1 MNRSQDAAGSPLEWP
16 SDVALSM
23 IIPAYNE
30 GMRLEAGVSRLRE
43 AVATG
48 AIDVET
54 TEFVVVDDGSIDD
67 TTALARSL
75 FSSFPHVQ
83 HLRLAQN
90 RGKGGA
96 VRAGVAAASAPI
108 IIFADADMAIDPGQT
123 PQFVEALRKAS
134 LAIGSRSAVG
144 ASVNRPSLRRSLMNR
159 AFNGLVNALTHVSLA
174 DTQCG
179 FKAFRAPEAKL
190 LFHCSVTERFAF
202 DVEVLS
208 LARRLGLTI
217 AEVPVRW
224 LRVKGSQIRPWTDA
238 RSMAADV
245 FRAGRG
251 AAWAAPVPTLTVSL
265 PTQRTTD
272 RDALRRF
279 LAPRLPVIE
288 LDGNRLLVLCPQ
300 MSEPQIEM
308 ATQRIDAHCDG
319 AVVKRSA
326 ISVAQ
331 LCEMAPLSLSWDDK
345 EVNRA
350 EDPAP
355 PAVSAGQGTAT

>member
-1 MNRSQDAAGSPLEWP
+1 MNGSVDAVGSPLEWP

-23 IIPAYNE
+23 VIPAYNE

-43 AVATG
+43 AVAAG
-48 AIDVET
+48 AIDVAT
-54 TEFVVVDDGSIDD
+54 TEFVVVDDGSTDD
-67 TTALARSL
+67 TTAQARAL

-83 HLRLAQN
+83 HVRLVKN
-90 RGKGGA
+90 RGKGSA
-96 VRAGVAAASAPI
+96 VRAGVAVASAPI
-108 IIFADADMAIDPGQT
+108 IIFADADMAIDPAQT
-123 PQFVEALRKAS
+123 PQFIEALSEAH
-134 LAIGSRSAVG
+134 LAIGSRSALG

-159 AFNGLVNALTHVSLA
+159 AFNGLVNVLTHVTLD

-238 RSMAADV
+238 RSMARDV
-245 FRAGRG
+245 ARAGRG
-251 AAWAAPVPTLTVSL
+251 AALAAAVPALTVS
-265 PTQRTTD
+265 PMAQRTID
-272 RDALRRF
+272 RDALREF
-279 LAPRLPVIE
+279 LAPWLPVIE
-288 LDGNRLLVLCPQ
+288 LDGTRLLVLCPQ
-300 MSEPQIEM
+300 MSEPQIE
-308 ATQRIDAHCDG
+308 TIVQRIRARCDG
-319 AVVKRSA
+319 AVMERSA
-326 ISVAQ
+326 ISVPQ
-331 LCEMAPLSLSWDDK
+331 LCEMAPLTLGGGRNGD
-345 EVNRA
+345 NRA

-355 PAVSAGQGTAT
+355 AAVIAGPGSAT